1 MFLFRETTTW
11 CSETVAVSIG
21 GCGLYF
27 VLVPFWL
34 KDEGAVPF
42 GSFEDQRCLRS
53 TGGDQRCLRST
64 VGDQRCLKGPACRLR

>member
-34 KDEGAVPF
+34 KDEGAGSVW
-42 GSFEDQRCLRS
+42 SFEAH
-53 TGGDQRCLRST
+53 
-64 VGDQRCLKGPACRLR
+64 PAHPGLLPGAGSYLSLGR